1 MSFCSPRQLRSKKKK
16 ASTKS
21 CLDEET
27 IDDMVHLYNSKEKKP
42 VILTSQP
49 SESKLK
55 ILLDELKSEMPCK
68 EEYCLAYS
76 NTMNSIKKKLME
88 NFRPEIPTEWKTN
101 KKTWLNTNDILAS
114 LNQYEEAFKDFKFL
128 SVSPIDFDTRL
139 NEKGI
144 VVETG
149 GTCVDRSLCAVN
161 LLNLLK
167 TKFTRI
173 GAVFNLDK
181 HDESGSH
188 WTAMFADLLLGE
200 FYYYD
205 SVANGIPD
213 EVIDLADRFVSQGNA
228 LILNGTLTIEQQSSA
243 PKLSIKNGKITISEI
258 CDYLMQN
265 NNFVLYRYAYL
276 FPVEQRFQIKT
287 DVVSKEI
294 ASKIVGDV
302 LGLIDKTEQ
311 ERYANIDDLDKL
323 SKHIKG
329 NSVSMDDFIFDWVNA
344 NLTIAIN
351 NLMDSL
357 KVVQTTSFRTR
368 VADIQFSNN
377 AFHITCENPNAAK
390 TTVSDMSCKA
400 FSNFVQHQ
408 FKNTECGMYSI
419 NFIDNFLFKNKT
431 FIEIINNPINDTNMN
446 EMRYSKY
453 FLSV

>member
-27 IDDMVHLYNSKEKKP
+27 VDKMVKIYNSQKKTD
-42 VILTSQP
+42 IITSQS

-55 ILLDELKSEMPCK
+55 KLLDELKSEMPC
-68 EEYCLAYS
+68 EDEYCLAYS
-76 NTMNSIKKKLME
+76 STMLPIKKELMQ
-88 NFRPEIPTEWKTN
+88 NFRPEVPTEWKSN
-101 KKTWLNTNDILAS
+101 KKTWLNTNDILAA
-114 LNQYEEAFKDFKFL
+114 LNQYEEAFDDFKFL

-144 VVETG
+144 AVETG
-149 GTCVDRSLCAVN
+149 GMCVDRSLCALN
-161 LLNLLK
+161 LSNLLK
-167 TKFTRI
+167 TGITRI

-213 EVIDLADRFVSQGNA
+213 EVIDLADRVVSQGNA
-228 LILNGTLTIEQQSSA
+228 LILNGTLTIEQT
-243 PKLSIKNGKITISEI
+243 PGHKLFIKNGKITISEI
-258 CDYLMQN
+258 CDFLMQN

-287 DVVSKEI
+287 DVSKEI

-302 LGLIDKTEQ
+302 LKLIDKTEQ

-329 NSVSMDDFIFDWVNA
+329 NSISMDDFIFDWVNA

-351 NLMDSL
+351 NFMDSL
-357 KVVQTTSFRTR
+357 KVVQSASFRTR
-368 VADIQFSNN
+368 VADVQFINN
-377 AFHITCENPNAAK
+377 TFHITFENPNAEKAR
-390 TTVSDMSCKA
+390 VSDMSFKA

-431 FIEIINNPINDTNMN
+431 FIEIINNPINDTDMN